1 MRFLSFCFFL
11 HCDTFSAQQNKANL
25 VDIHNKNK
33 QNKNTT
39 LSEPFHNLVEK
50 VVATKRFKAVSSL
63 THNYIVKEN
72 VFIFDNKYI
81 VMIGFLLIIL
91 WGKGRVGLVELE
103 VI

>member
-1 MRFLSFCFFL
+1 
-11 HCDTFSAQQNKANL
+11 
-25 VDIHNKNK
+25 
-33 QNKNTT
+33 
-39 LSEPFHNLVEK
+39 
-50 VVATKRFKAVSSL
+50 
-63 THNYIVKEN
+63 VKEN